1 MSSATSTTKRHQL
14 ILDRIN
20 GLISEAI
27 PGSENGIDPHLP
39 FLEMGANSLVL
50 MDVQRTIKSEFGIEI
65 AIGQFFEELTN
76 IDILVHYIDQHTPK
90 EKAQEQ
96 AQEIEVIKPD
106 MPVQMRQLVS
116 EHTSNHSLK
125 SFQAPTSLGIQHK
138 VTSSEIEAIFSA
150 QLEATSRALNDLIQQ
165 QLAWVSGTR
174 TQAPSTSNGAPTSQ
188 KPPQSNVQQE
198 QKEPTSTPASADRP
212 VSAIQ
217 PQKMLSALETRARG
231 LSPTQQAH
239 LEDLIKNYNK
249 KTISSKHHTQQ
260 YRPVLADSRAAIG
273 FRFTTKEMLY
283 PIVSNRSRGARI
295 WDIDGNEYIDISMG
309 QGVSMFGHHPEFI
322 ESELKKMVE
331 TGVEMGPRPDTVG
344 EVAELICEM
353 TGFDR
358 VTFTNSGTEAVMAAM
373 RLARAATKRDK
384 IVSFEGA
391 WHGHADSVM
400 GMRVE
405 EIDGVPTTKPVSPG
419 TPAGAVADQWVLP
432 FNDPASLDF
441 IRRHASSIAAVMV
454 EPVQSRNPKVQPK
467 EFLHELRRITSESGS
482 LLLFDEMITGFRT
495 HPQGAQGWFGIK
507 ADMATYGKVIGG
519 GLPIGVVAGRADLM
533 DPIDGGMWDYGDTSY
548 PLINRVVFGGTFCQ
562 HPLAMTASLA
572 TLKYL
577 KAQGQSLQNDL
588 NTKTARFAETLNA
601 WFTQEQVP
609 IQIAWFGSLFRF
621 EFSSN
626 FELLFYHMNLRGVFV
641 WEWRNC
647 FLSTAHTQ
655 EDLDRVIQV
664 VKESVL
670 AMREGGFIPPK
681 PTDVST
687 GEGLNRGTSASLS
700 LAQKQLATLSQIQ
713 PEGSKAYHISTTL
726 DLKGEVD
733 IPALSKAMDQIVSR
747 HDALRSTIEGTDTIH
762 IQPHLSGYFSWV
774 DFSTQKDPVLA
785 FKKWHEE
792 QAHIPFE
799 IHTGP
804 LFRVNLVRMDASS
817 SLLWIRGHHM
827 ILDGLSLNLIVHEL
841 AVLYNAALSNAE
853 SSLSQP
859 LSCLEHN
866 RWLENQSFE
875 KQESYWHKQF
885 DGQYPVLALP
895 SDRPEPLIKSYRGG
909 RITREIDERLATSIK
924 KYSTANQATHFMTWF
939 AVYALWLHRLSNQE
953 EVVVGMPVAGRSMN
967 GSDDAVGYFTHLIP
981 IRSTL
986 HSTSESFP
994 EYLRRMRGQL
1004 LRGYEHQDYPFSR
1017 LLEHLKNKTH
1027 SSSGN
1032 LVRAVFNL
1040 DRPGEVPAFKGLD
1053 VEWTSQ
1059 PIFHTA
1065 FDIVMNL
1072 TEVGDR
1078 LTLECDYS
1086 IDRFNRDRIEQYL
1099 DAFIALATAV
1109 SDQDPSSVTEIPM
1122 TGTNELDKYFTQD
1135 EYTHHRLE
1143 HGETILAWLRSSFL
1157 SHDDKI
1163 ALEWTHN
1170 GIQESMKY
1178 ADLGQKVDGFTAF
1191 LQKKGINKGDR
1202 IAICLDRSPEL
1213 VILILASMQA
1223 GAVFVPM
1230 DPSYPAERLQFMTE
1244 DCQAKMLVTHS
1255 HLTARF
1261 GKRTKNKALIISVD
1275 EISDEVST
1283 RKGKAKKVTIDGDD
1297 PAYMIYTSG
1306 STGVPKGVLIRHKG
1320 LSNYLH
1326 WATEYY
1332 KTHEGEGILLHSPV
1346 AFDATLTSL
1355 FCPLLSGN
1363 LVCIVPESDN
1373 AIEVLLKY
1381 LTGEYARDWSL
1392 LKVTTSHLDLLTAM
1406 IPDVAK
1412 SKITRCFV
1420 LGGEALFSHNIK
1432 PWLEHAPNT
1441 RIINEYGPT
1450 ETVVGC
1456 CIYEPKSSTDADG
1469 PIPIGRPIWNTQLY
1483 VLDHDGRPL
1492 APGLEGELY
1501 VAGLGVGLGY
1511 WNREDLTAERFKT
1524 TSDLRLHEISPKK
1537 DAVPIYRTGDRV
1549 RMQADGQLVFLGR
1562 IDQQIKLRGY
1572 RIEPGEIEA
1581 RIRSIEGVRQAAV
1594 FTMNVAEQENLVA
1607 AVESSGMTLMESKIR
1622 TQLHESLPSY
1632 MVPTHIVLL
1641 DQIPLNQHGKMD
1653 MNSLLDRVKHVKQ
1666 EQTSAAQTQSFNS
1679 NEAKIAAIWSELLG
1693 HQQFSSSS
1701 NFFEVGGHSMLVLP
1715 LKERLSELFS
1725 RTVTP
1730 VDIFRYPSIA
1740 LLGKWLSDSP
1750 PAKSMTTTSATSERK
1765 NRNTASFKPLSKPS

>member
-1 MSSATSTTKRHQL
+1 MSSAKTTSNRQQS

-27 PGSENGIDPHLP
+27 PDSENGIDPHLP

-50 MDVQRTIKSEFGIEI
+50 MDVQRTIKTEFGIEI

-76 IDILVHYIDQHTPK
+76 IDILVNYIDQNTPQ

-96 AQEIEVIKPD
+96 AQETEVIKPD
-106 MPVQMRQLVS
+106 VPQQVREMVS
-116 EHTSNHSLK
+116 VPTTHHSLK
-125 SFQAPTSLGIQHK
+125 SFQPPTNPGIQQK

-150 QLEATSRALNDLIQQ
+150 QLEATSRALNELIQQ
-165 QLAWVSGTR
+165 QLAWVSGTP
-174 TQAPSTSNGAPTSQ
+174 TQITSTNGAPATPKPSQ
-188 KPPQSNVQQE
+188 SDPTQDK
-198 QKEPTSTPASADRP
+198 KEPTSVTPSTDRP

-231 LSPTQQAH
+231 LSPKQQAH

-249 KTISSKHHTQQ
+249 KTLSSKLHTQK

-283 PIVSNRSRGARI
+283 PIVSDRSRGARI

-309 QGVSMFGHHPEFI
+309 QGVSLFGHHPEFI

-331 TGVEMGPRPDTVG
+331 SGVEMGPRPDTVG

-441 IRRHASSIAAVMV
+441 IRRHASSIAAVLV

-467 EFLHELRRITSESGS
+467 EFLQELRRITSESGS
-482 LLLFDEMITGFRT
+482 LLMFDEMITGFRS
-495 HPQGAQGWFGIK
+495 HPKGAQGWFGVK

-519 GLPIGVVAGRADLM
+519 GLPIGVIAGRADLM
-533 DPIDGGMWDYGDTSY
+533 DPIDGGMWNYGDTSY
-548 PLINRVVFGGTFCQ
+548 PVINRVVFGGTFCQ
-562 HPLAMTASLA
+562 HPLAMAASLA

-577 KAQGQSLQNDL
+577 KAQGESLQNDL
-588 NTKTARFAETLNA
+588 NAKTARFAETLNA

-655 EDLDRVIQV
+655 EDLDKVIQV

-670 AMREGGFIPPK
+670 ALREGGFIPPK
-681 PTDVST
+681 QKDVSP
-687 GEGLNRGTSASLS
+687 GEGSNRGTSASLS

-726 DLKGEVD
+726 ELKGDVN
-733 IPALSKAMDQIVSR
+733 IPALSKAIDSLVSR
-747 HDALRSTIEGTDTIH
+747 HDALRSTIKGTDTIH
-762 IQPHLSGYFSWV
+762 VQPQMSGYFSWM
-774 DFSTQKDPVLA
+774 DFSKQKDPNSA
-785 FKKWHEE
+785 FKEWHEE
-792 QAHIPFE
+792 QAQHSFE
-799 IHTGP
+799 LETGP
-804 LFRVNLVRMDASS
+804 QFRVNLVRLNDSL
-817 SLLWIRGHHM
+817 SLLWIRGHHL

-841 AVLYNAALSNAE
+841 SVLYNAALTNTEAK
-853 SSLSQP
+853 LPDP

-866 RWLENQSFE
+866 RWLAEQAFE
-875 KQESYWHKQF
+875 KQEAYWHQQF
-885 DGQYPVLALP
+885 EKESPVLALP
-895 SDRPEPLIKSYRGG
+895 SDRPEPAVKSFRGA
-909 RITREIDERLATSIK
+909 RITRAIDEHLARSIK

-939 AVYALWLHRLSNQE
+939 SLYSLWLHRVSNQE
-953 EVVVGMPVAGRSMN
+953 EVVVGMPVAGRSMK

-986 HSTSESFP
+986 LSDTESFP
-994 EYLRRMRGQL
+994 EYLRRMRSQL

-1017 LLEHLKNKTH
+1017 LLEHLKKHTN

-1032 LVRAVFNL
+1032 IVRAVFNL
-1040 DRPGEVPAFKGLD
+1040 DRPGEVPVFNGLE
-1053 VEWTSQ
+1053 VQWTSQ
-1059 PIFHTA
+1059 PVFHTA

-1072 TEVGDR
+1072 TEVGDQ

-1086 IDRFNRDRIEQYL
+1086 IDRFNSDRIDQYL

-1109 SDQDPSSVTEIPM
+1109 SDQDQSPVTEIPM
-1122 TGTNELDKYFTQD
+1122 IATKDLEKYVTQD
-1135 EYTHHRLE
+1135 EDTRRTLE
-1143 HGETILAWLRSSFL
+1143 YGETILSWLSTSFL
-1157 SHDDKI
+1157 THEDII
-1163 ALEWTHN
+1163 ALEWTN
-1170 GIQESMKY
+1170 KGVQESMNY
-1178 ADLGQKVDGFTAF
+1178 ANLQQKVDGYTTF
-1191 LQKKGINKGDR
+1191 LQKKGIKKGDK
-1202 IAICLDRSPEL
+1202 IALCLDRSPEL

-1230 DPSYPAERLQFMTE
+1230 DPSYPGERLQFMTD
-1244 DCQAKMLVTHS
+1244 DCEAKLLITHS
-1255 HLTARF
+1255 HFKGRF
-1261 GKRTKNKALIISVD
+1261 GQGSKNKAMIISVD
-1275 EISDEVST
+1275 EIPDDTST
-1283 RKGKAKKVTIDGDD
+1283 KKDKPKKVAIEGDD
-1297 PAYMIYTSG
+1297 PVYMIYTSG
-1306 STGVPKGVLIRHKG
+1306 STGVPKGVLIRHRG

-1326 WATEYY
+1326 WATDYY
-1332 KTHEGEGILLHSPV
+1332 KTQEGEGILLHSPV

-1355 FCPLLSGN
+1355 FCPLLSGKI
-1363 LVCIVPESDN
+1363 VCIVPESDN
-1373 AIEVLLKY
+1373 AIEVLMKY
-1381 LTGEYARDWSL
+1381 LTGEFARDWSL

-1406 IPDVAK
+1406 IPDRAK
-1412 SKITRCFV
+1412 KTITRCLV

-1432 PWLEHAPNT
+1432 PWLEHAPTT
-1441 RIINEYGPT
+1441 RIVNEYGPT

-1456 CIYEPKSSTDADG
+1456 CIYEPNPTSVADG
-1469 PIPIGRPIWNTQLY
+1469 PVPIGRPIWNTQLY
-1483 VLDHDGRPL
+1483 VLDPVGRPL

-1501 VAGLGVGLGY
+1501 VAGSGVGLGY
-1511 WNREDLTAERFKT
+1511 WNREDLSTERFMT
-1524 TSDLRLHEISPKK
+1524 TSDLRLKGISSTK
-1537 DAVPIYRTGDRV
+1537 DAVPMYRTGDRV

-1562 IDQQIKLRGY
+1562 TDHQIKLRGY

-1581 RIRSIEGVRQAAV
+1581 RIRSLEGVRQAAV
-1594 FTMNVAEQENLVA
+1594 FTMKVAEQVSLVA
-1607 AVESSGMTLMESKIR
+1607 AVESSDITMMESQIR
-1622 TQLHESLPSY
+1622 KLLHESLPSY
-1632 MVPTHIVLL
+1632 MVPSQIVLL
-1641 DQIPLNQHGKMD
+1641 DQIPVNKHGKMD
-1653 MNSLLDRVKHVKQ
+1653 MASLLHIVKSVNQ
-1666 EQTSAAQTQSFNS
+1666 EKTSAVQTQSFTS
-1679 NEAKIAAIWSELLG
+1679 DEAKIASIWSELLG
-1693 HQQFSSSS
+1693 HKQFSSTS

-1725 RTVTP
+1725 CTVSPT
-1730 VDIFRYPSIA
+1730 DIFRYPSVSMLA
-1740 LLGKWLSDSP
+1740 KWLTGDRSP
-1750 PAKSMTTTSATSERK
+1750 NSAKPSHTGSSERK
-1765 NRNTASFKPLSKPS
+1765 NRNSPSFKPLSKPS